1 MSRCVLISLT
11 MALAALGMTGCDQ
24 VNTLLNKQQANGK
37 AIGAACRESGRGLE
51 DCYKRNGRVAK
62 ADIFG
67 GWREMNEYMISKK
80 MEIVPPPPDNCG
92 PGNAHDDA
100 TETPKSDASAASAA
114 AKAHDG

>member
-1 MSRCVLISLT
+1 MSVLRLFLAIAFVFSLS
-11 MALAALGMTGCDQ
+11 ACDQ

-62 ADIFG
+62 ADIFS

-80 MEIVPPPPDNCG
+80 MEVVPPPPDNCV
-92 PGNAHDDA
+92 PGEPHDDTA
-100 TETPKSDASAASAA
+100 TATKQDASAASAT
-114 AKAHDG
+114 AKEHAG